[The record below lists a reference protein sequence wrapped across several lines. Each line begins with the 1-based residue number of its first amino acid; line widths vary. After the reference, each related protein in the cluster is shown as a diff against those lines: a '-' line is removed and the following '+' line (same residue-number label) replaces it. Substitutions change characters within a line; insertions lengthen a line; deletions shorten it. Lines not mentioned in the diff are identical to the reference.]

1 MTSFAF
7 GDVLLIAFPF
17 SDAAGFKRR
26 PALVVHDS
34 GDDDVLVARV
44 TGQAAVGVFDAAI
57 SEWKNAGLVM
67 PSVARMNKLA
77 TLEKKLVERK
87 LGRLADGD
95 AATIKK
101 TLSSI
106 LPS

>member
-1 MTSFAF
+1 MRAFVF

-17 SDAAGFKRR
+17 TDAAGSKRR

-44 TGQAAVGVFDAAI
+44 TGQAVGGVFDVPI
-57 SEWKNAGLVM
+57 QEWRDAGLVM
-67 PSVARMNKLA
+67 PSVARVDKLA
-77 TLEKKLVERK
+77 TLEKRLVERR
-87 LGRLADGD
+87 LGHLADID
-95 AATIKK
+95 AQTVKFALKS
-101 TLSSI
+101 L